1 MEKVLRGVIATI
13 VLTSSVVSNAA
24 FAVTPSFVGYPA
36 PGGTTASGS
45 GSGPTAAG
53 GRTWSY
59 SGFNPSAYGDLYYTI
74 GSYTTGF
81 NLGAPI
87 LSADGTNQALSFNA
101 GLSSLLGGVA
111 VWTGSTNVP
120 GYSSYYGSVLTE
132 FRLSVTDSS
141 NNAIALLDPTVIGLP
156 SSAGA
161 VLNVTGDF
169 KATWEF
175 LISTNG
181 GVSYSAALPTY
192 NSLPYKTPG
201 NVLVSNVGGAFYATA
216 PVPEADTYAMM
227 MAGLALVGVAA
238 RRRKHT
244 QV

>member
-1 MEKVLRGVIATI
+1 MEKVLRGVIATV

-45 GSGPTAAG
+45 GSGTIATG
-53 GRTWSY
+53 GKTWSY

-87 LSADGTNQALSFNA
+87 LSADGTNQALIFNA

-111 VWTGSTNVP
+111 VWTGSTTVP
-120 GYSSYYGSVLTE
+120 GYGGVLTE
-132 FRLSVTDSS
+132 FKLTITDSS
-141 NNAIALLDPTVIGLP
+141 NNAIALLDPTTIGLP

-161 VLNVTGDF
+161 VLNVTGNF

-175 LISTNG
+175 LISSNG
-181 GVSYSAALPTY
+181 GVSYSAAGPAYDL
-192 NSLPYKTPG
+192 LPYKSPSNT
-201 NVLVSNVGGAFYATA
+201 LASNVGGAFYATA

-238 RRRKHT
+238 RRRKQT
-244 QV
+244 